1 VKILA
6 LAHPLKEV
14 NPAELFPT
22 IVAET
27 RRAWELIQENILRE
41 VYFRQGS
48 RLTVVMLECA
58 SVDEA
63 QTALDTLPL
72 VKAGVINFELI
83 PLAPFDSLEILFPPP
98 G

>member
-14 NPAELFPT
+14 NPAEIFP
-22 IVAET
+22 IIKAET
-27 RRAWELIQENILRE
+27 LRAWELIQANILRE
-41 VYFRQGS
+41 VYFREGS
-48 RLTVVMLECA
+48 RLTVLIMECA

-63 QTALDTLPL
+63 KAALDTLPM

-83 PLAPFDSLEILFPPP
+83 PLAPFDSLAVLFAQ